1 MSILVKHL
9 EECAQF
15 LAGDH
20 THLRELLHPRN
31 DPAPV
36 QYSIAHATLAPGES
50 SLPHSL
56 ASSEV
61 YHILTGHGIMHIS
74 GEEAEVHP
82 GDTIYVP
89 PHAVQHIRN
98 TSPTTLAFLCIV
110 EPAWREEDEV
120 VLEGIGE

>member
-1 MSILVKHL
+1 MPILIKRL
-9 EECAQF
+9 EECPQF
-15 LAGDH
+15 IAGDN

-36 QYSIAHATLAPGES
+36 HYSIAHATLAPGEA
-50 SLPHSL
+50 SLPHAL

-61 YHILTGHGIMHIS
+61 YYILSGQGIMHVNA
-74 GEEAEVHP
+74 EEAVVGP

-89 PHAVQHIRN
+89 PHASQHIRS
-98 TSPTTLAFLCIV
+98 TGPTTLAFLCIV

-120 VLEGIGE
+120 VVRET